1 MQDLATKFANLTIQ
15 SDFIFKK
22 VMSRKRI
29 CKHLLE
35 ELLQIEIADIN
46 YIEAEKTIDPDYSSR
61 GIRLDIIVA
70 DDKNTHYNLEMQ
82 VKNNKNP
89 DTDTYVLPKRSRY
102 YQALLDFDLLQ
113 KGQPYDL
120 LPPTFIIFICVFDFF
135 EQDNYV
141 YTFKK
146 CCLENRELELPD
158 EATTMILNTK
168 GTHGDISKD
177 IKSFY
182 DYVNNH
188 IVTTDFTKQIDDEIS
203 YLKLDTK
210 VRREYMLME
219 ARLLDE
225 RREGEAVGIAKGKE
239 IGFPGTGER
248 TFWDSGN
255 AGAAAANN
263 VLTEKSTDMVKSG
276 TYSAKLTSKLC
287 GMLGFN
293 KFAAGNLFAGTYVK
307 TDGTDGVLSF
317 GREYDG
323 SHPTKMRVHVNY
335 RPAPGS
341 GEGANSSYI
350 GNGVSDQAQI
360 YVALST
366 EPVSIETKKAAK
378 LFNKDDACI
387 LAYGERTFDTAFGPD
402 GALEQVDIPFEYY
415 EKAKTTG
422 AKYLIIVCSA
432 SKFGDYFSGGPGSVM
447 YLDDF
452 ELVYEQ

>member
-46 YIEAEKTIDPDYSSR
+46 YIEAEKTIYPNYTSH

-89 DTDTYVLPKRSRY
+89 NTNAHVLPKRSRY

-113 KGQPYDL
+113 AGQPYDL

-135 EQDNYV
+135 EKGNYV

-146 CCLENRELELPD
+146 RCLENLELELPD
-158 EATTMILNTK
+158 EATTMLLNTK
-168 GTHGDISKD
+168 GSHGEISKD
-177 IKSFY
+177 LKSFY

-225 RREGEAVGIAKGKE
+225 RREGIAEGKDIGFAEGKDVGLVEGEAIGIAKGEAMGIAKGATNANTATAKRMLAKGCYSLQVIAELTNLSLADVEKLKE
-239 IGFPGTGER
+239 E
-248 TFWDSGN
+248 
-255 AGAAAANN
+255 A
-263 VLTEKSTDMVKSG
+263 
-276 TYSAKLTSKLC
+276 
-287 GMLGFN
+287 
-293 KFAAGNLFAGTYVK
+293 
-307 TDGTDGVLSF
+307 
-317 GREYDG
+317 
-323 SHPTKMRVHVNY
+323 
-335 RPAPGS
+335 
-341 GEGANSSYI
+341 
-350 GNGVSDQAQI
+350 
-360 YVALST
+360 
-366 EPVSIETKKAAK
+366 
-378 LFNKDDACI
+378 
-387 LAYGERTFDTAFGPD
+387 
-402 GALEQVDIPFEYY
+402 
-415 EKAKTTG
+415 
-422 AKYLIIVCSA
+422 
-432 SKFGDYFSGGPGSVM
+432 
-447 YLDDF
+447 
-452 ELVYEQ
+452 

>member
-35 ELLQIEIADIN
+35 ELLQIEIADIK
-46 YIEAEKTIDPDYSSR
+46 YLEAEKTLEPEYTSR

-102 YQALLDFDLLQ
+102 YQALLDIDLLQ

-135 EQDNYV
+135 EQGNYV
-141 YTFKK
+141 YTLKK
-146 CCLENRELELPD
+146 RCLENLELELPD

-210 VRREYMLME
+210 VRREFMLME

-225 RREGEAVGIAKGKE
+225 RREGIAEGKE
-239 IGFPGTGER
+239 IGLAEGEAI
-248 TFWDSGN
+248 G
-255 AGAAAANN
+255 
-263 VLTEKSTDMVKSG
+263 LVKG
-276 TYSAKLTSKLC
+276 EAEHKLKVAKLMLAKGCYSMQEITELSGLSLADVEKL
-287 GMLGFN
+287 
-293 KFAAGNLFAGTYVK
+293 K
-307 TDGTDGVLSF
+307 
-317 GREYDG
+317 
-323 SHPTKMRVHVNY
+323 
-335 RPAPGS
+335 
-341 GEGANSSYI
+341 
-350 GNGVSDQAQI
+350 
-360 YVALST
+360 
-366 EPVSIETKKAAK
+366 
-378 LFNKDDACI
+378 
-387 LAYGERTFDTAFGPD
+387 
-402 GALEQVDIPFEYY
+402 
-415 EKAKTTG
+415 
-422 AKYLIIVCSA
+422 SA
-432 SKFGDYFSGGPGSVM
+432 ISN
-447 YLDDF
+447 
-452 ELVYEQ
+452 

>member
-46 YIEAEKTIDPDYSSR
+46 YIEAEKTINPNYTSH

-89 DTDTYVLPKRSRY
+89 NTNTHVLPKRSRY

-113 KGQPYDL
+113 AGQPYDL
-120 LPPTFIIFICVFDFF
+120 LPPTFIIFICIFDFF
-135 EQDNYV
+135 EKGKYV

-146 CCLENRELELPD
+146 RCLEDLELELPD
-158 EATTMILNTK
+158 EATTMLLNTK

-177 IKSFY
+177 LKSFY

-210 VRREYMLME
+210 VRREFMLME

-225 RREGEAVGIAKGKE
+225 RREGIAEGKE
-239 IGFPGTGER
+239 IGLVEGEA
-248 TFWDSGN
+248 N
-255 AGAAAANN
+255 ANIA
-263 VLTEKSTDMVKSG
+263 T
-276 TYSAKLTSKLC
+276 AK
-287 GMLGFN
+287 
-293 KFAAGNLFAGTYVK
+293 
-307 TDGTDGVLSF
+307 
-317 GREYDG
+317 
-323 SHPTKMRVHVNY
+323 
-335 RPAPGS
+335 
-341 GEGANSSYI
+341 
-350 GNGVSDQAQI
+350 
-360 YVALST
+360 
-366 EPVSIETKKAAK
+366 
-378 LFNKDDACI
+378 
-387 LAYGERTFDTAFGPD
+387 
-402 GALEQVDIPFEYY
+402 
-415 EKAKTTG
+415 
-422 AKYLIIVCSA
+422 
-432 SKFGDYFSGGPGSVM
+432 
-447 YLDDF
+447 
-452 ELVYEQ
+452 